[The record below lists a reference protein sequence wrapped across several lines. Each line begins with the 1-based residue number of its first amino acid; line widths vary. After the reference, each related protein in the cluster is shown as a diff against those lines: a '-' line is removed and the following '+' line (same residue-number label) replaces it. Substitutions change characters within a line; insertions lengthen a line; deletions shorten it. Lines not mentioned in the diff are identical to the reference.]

1 MGVFCLLNQRI
12 KCGKSDSQIRK
23 DVYTMLDEDYNEYI
37 RVYDAKQA
45 LLAIKRVI
53 RMNKIENAL
62 KILMNSYTYYEADL
76 FYKAFLDKYINI
88 IRSELYEKN

>member
-1 MGVFCLLNQRI
+1 MEVFYLSNQRI

-23 DVYTMLDEDYNEYI
+23 DIYSMIDEDYNEYI

-53 RMNKIENAL
+53 RMNKLENAL
-62 KILMNSYTYYEADL
+62 KILMNSWTYYDTDL
-76 FYKAFLDKYINI
+76 FFKAFAEKYINVL
-88 IRSELYEKN
+88 RGELYGKN

>member
-1 MGVFCLLNQRI
+1 MGVFYLLKQRI
-12 KCGKSDSQIRK
+12 KCGKSDNQIRK
-23 DVYTMLDEDYNEYI
+23 DVYAMLDEDYNEYI

-53 RMNKIENAL
+53 RMNKLENAL

-76 FYKAFLDKYINI
+76 FYKAFLEKYLNVL
-88 IRSELYEKN
+88 RSELYGKN

>member
-1 MGVFCLLNQRI
+1 MGVFCLLNRRI

-23 DVYTMLDEDYNEYI
+23 DIYSMLDEDYNEYI

-53 RMNKIENAL
+53 RMNKLENAL

-76 FYKAFLDKYINI
+76 FYKAFVEKYINVL
-88 IRSELYEKN
+88 RSELYGKN

>member
-1 MGVFCLLNQRI
+1 MGVFYLLNQRI
-12 KCGKSDSQIRK
+12 KCGKSDNQIRK
-23 DVYTMLDEDYNEYI
+23 DIYSMLEEDYNEYI

-53 RMNKIENAL
+53 RMNKLENAL

-76 FYKAFLDKYINI
+76 FYKAFLEKYINVLWG
-88 IRSELYEKN
+88 ELYGKN

>member
-1 MGVFCLLNQRI
+1 MLNQRI

-23 DVYTMLDEDYNEYI
+23 DVYAMLEEDYNENI
-37 RVYDAKQA
+37 RVYDVKQA

-53 RMNKIENAL
+53 RMNTLENAL

-76 FYKAFLDKYINI
+76 FYKAFLEKYINVLWG
-88 IRSELYEKN
+88 ELYGKN

>member
-1 MGVFCLLNQRI
+1 MGVFYLLNQRI

-23 DVYTMLDEDYNEYI
+23 DVYAMLDEDYNEYI

-53 RMNKIENAL
+53 RMNKLENAL

-88 IRSELYEKN
+88 IRSELREKN

>member
-1 MGVFCLLNQRI
+1 MKQRI
-12 KCGKSDSQIRK
+12 KCGKSDNQIRK
-23 DVYTMLDEDYNEYI
+23 DVYAMLDEDYNEYI

-53 RMNKIENAL
+53 RMNKLENAL

-76 FYKAFLDKYINI
+76 FYKAFVEKYINI
-88 IRSELYEKN
+88 LRSEMREKN

>member
-1 MGVFCLLNQRI
+1 
-12 KCGKSDSQIRK
+12 
-23 DVYTMLDEDYNEYI
+23 MLYEDYNEYI

-53 RMNKIENAL
+53 RMNNLENAL

-76 FYKAFLDKYINI
+76 FYKAFVEKYINI
-88 IRSELYEKN
+88 LRSEMREKN

>member
-1 MGVFCLLNQRI
+1 MLKQRT

-23 DVYTMLDEDYNEYI
+23 DIYTMLDEDYNEYI

-53 RMNKIENAL
+53 RMNKLENAL
-62 KILMNSYTYYEADL
+62 KILMNSYNYYDADL

-88 IRSELYEKN
+88 IRSEMYGKN

>member
-1 MGVFCLLNQRI
+1 MGVFCLSNQRI

-23 DVYTMLDEDYNEYI
+23 DIYAMLDEDYNEYI

-53 RMNKIENAL
+53 RMNKLENAL

-88 IRSELYEKN
+88 IRSELREKN

>member
-1 MGVFCLLNQRI
+1 MLKQRI
-12 KCGKSDSQIRK
+12 KCGKSDNQIRK
-23 DVYTMLDEDYNEYI
+23 DVYAMLDEDYNEYI

-53 RMNKIENAL
+53 RMNKLENAL

-76 FYKAFLDKYINI
+76 FYKVFVEKYINVL
-88 IRSELYEKN
+88 RCELYGKN

>member
-1 MGVFCLLNQRI
+1 MGVFCWLNQRI

-23 DVYTMLDEDYNEYI
+23 DVYAMLDEDYNEYI

-53 RMNKIENAL
+53 RMNKLENAL

-76 FYKAFLDKYINI
+76 FYKAFLEKYINI
-88 IRSELYEKN
+88 LRSEMREKN

>member
-1 MGVFCLLNQRI
+1 MLKQRI

-23 DVYTMLDEDYNEYI
+23 DVYAMLEEDYNACI
-37 RVYDAKQA
+37 TVYDAKQA

-53 RMNKIENAL
+53 RMNTLENAL

-76 FYKAFLDKYINI
+76 FYKSFVEKYINVL
-88 IRSELYEKN
+88 RSELYEKN

>member
-1 MGVFCLLNQRI
+1 MFYLLNQRI

-23 DVYTMLDEDYNEYI
+23 DIYAMLDEDCVEYI

-53 RMNKIENAL
+53 RMNKLENAL
-62 KILMNSYTYYEADL
+62 KILMNSYTYYDADL
-76 FYKAFLDKYINI
+76 FYKAFVEKYINVL
-88 IRSELYEKN
+88 RSELYEKN

>member
-1 MGVFCLLNQRI
+1 MI
-12 KCGKSDSQIRK
+12 
-23 DVYTMLDEDYNEYI
+23 DEDYHEYL

-53 RMNKIENAL
+53 RMNKLENAL

-76 FYKAFLDKYINI
+76 FYKSFVEKYINVL
-88 IRSELYEKN
+88 RSELREKN

>member
-1 MGVFCLLNQRI
+1 MEVFCLLKQRI

-23 DVYTMLDEDYNEYI
+23 DVYAMLEEDYNENI
-37 RVYDAKQA
+37 RVYDVKQA

-53 RMNKIENAL
+53 RMNTLENAL

-76 FYKAFLDKYINI
+76 FYKAFLEKYINVLWG
-88 IRSELYEKN
+88 ELYEKN